1 MRVQVSVGRCGKC
14 GEIETVSYEPM
25 RTREADGSLTDGWAA
40 VVACPVCGAAR
51 IVKAE
56 RITDFVLVLD
66 TVEKT
71 EKEENTNA
79 GADVQANLAQ

>member
-1 MRVQVSVGRCGKC
+1 MRVQVNVGRCGTC

-56 RITDFVLVLD
+56 RITDFVLVLN
-66 TVEKT
+66 TVENT
-71 EKEENTNA
+71 GKEENTNA

>member
-1 MRVQVSVGRCGKC
+1 MRVQVNVGRCGKC

-25 RTREADGSLTDGWAA
+25 LTREADGSVTEGWAA

-56 RITDFVLVLD
+56 HITDFILVLD
-66 TVEKT
+66 TVEKMGR
-71 EKEENTNA
+71 EDNADA
-79 GADVQANLAQ
+79 GADVQENHAQ